1 MVCKSIVV
9 LLVPFLFGSGSLQAH
24 AEPER
29 DPALGSLEW
38 RCIGPARGGRST
50 AITGVVGDRET
61 YYFGNAGGGVWKTT
75 DAGRHWTNITD
86 GQIGTGSVGAI
97 AVAKSD
103 PNVIFVGMGE
113 ACPRGNFSHGDGVYR
128 SLDAG
133 KTWEHVGLDDTRQ
146 IGAIEIDPRDPD
158 LVYVAALGHVYG
170 PSEQR
175 GVYRSTDGGEHW
187 DRILFVDE
195 DTGAVDFALDPQNP
209 RVMYAGMWEVRRTPW
224 GFSSGGPGSGLYRS
238 TDAGETWK
246 ELAEGLPK
254 GIKGKIGVAPSPAK
268 RDLVYAI
275 IEADD
280 GGLFRSSDG
289 GDTWTRVSE
298 DRELRQRAWYYSHVT
313 ADPMDP
319 DTVFVMN
326 VSFLKSIDGGK
337 NFKPM
342 GVPHG
347 DNHGLWIDPEDN
359 TRLFNCNDGGANV
372 SFDGGRSWSAQ
383 DRQPTAQF
391 YHVTVDDRVPYRVY
405 GAQQDNSTASVSS
418 RASAIGNWRR
428 DLRPVGG
435 GESGY
440 IAVDPRDPEIVYAG
454 SYDGFLTRYDG
465 HLRKSRN
472 IMVWPEVPMGAGAEN
487 LVHRFQWTFPI
498 VISPH
503 DPDTIY
509 VGGER
514 VFRSRDAGGTW
525 ESISGDLT
533 TNDKSKQVSSGGP
546 ITKDNTSVE
555 YYCTVFTIAESP
567 IEPGLIWVGTDDGL
581 IQVTEDGGEHWEN
594 VTPAGMGEWPLISL
608 IEASPHDADTAY
620 AAVNRYKSDDFT
632 PMVYR
637 TRDRGRSWQLVAEG
651 IDDGAFVRAV
661 REDPARPGLL
671 YAGTETGVYYSLDAG
686 DSWSPLQLDLPRTP
700 ITDMV
705 VKDDD
710 LVLST
715 QGRSFWILDDL
726 EVIRQMDE
734 GGESEDARLY
744 KPAPAY
750 RQGWDGVRTHFNI
763 PGDITD
769 DVSLV
774 YLDADG
780 TELRRFK
787 ITLKPDDD
795 EQADK
800 GDDQTAEI
808 AEPDE
813 LEEIEEPDEP
823 LDAEDEKLET
833 IEVEPGMNLHVWD
846 MRLPGPVKVP
856 GAVAWPPHP
865 PGPRVAP
872 GSYRVELHIGD
883 QTLSQNFK
891 ILPHPG
897 VPTTQA
903 QYDEQ
908 FELLKAIDTDLSR
921 AHTAVNTVRTARAQI
936 NAAMKLA
943 REAGVEDS
951 LKQSAADIQA
961 ALSDAE
967 EALIQTRS
975 KARQDPLNFPIKLN
989 DKMGGLAYTVDGD
1002 YPVTGAARAVF
1013 ESLHEQIMLYA
1024 SEVDRI
1030 MHEEIPAF
1038 NGLVREAHV
1047 PMVTGNKD

>member
-1 MVCKSIVV
+1 MVYKSLVV
-9 LLVPFLFGSGSLQAH
+9 LLVPFLLSSSSLQAR

-29 DPALGSLEW
+29 DPALASLEW

-75 DAGRHWTNITD
+75 DAGGHWTNITD

-97 AVAKSD
+97 AVAESD

-146 IGAIEIDPRDPD
+146 IGAIEIHPRDPD
-158 LVYVAALGHVYG
+158 LVYVAALGHVFG
-170 PSEQR
+170 PNEQR
-175 GVYRSTDGGEHW
+175 GVYRSTDGGDSW
-187 DRILFVDE
+187 DRVLFIDE
-195 DTGAVDFALDPQNP
+195 NTGAVDIALDPHNP
-209 RVMYAGMWEVRRTPW
+209 RVIYAGMWQVRRTPW

-238 TDAGETWK
+238 TDAGETWE
-246 ELAEGLPK
+246 ELTEGLPK
-254 GIKGKIGVAPSPAK
+254 GIKGKIGVAPSPAQ

-280 GGLFRSSDG
+280 GGLFRSTDG
-289 GDTWTRVSE
+289 GDSWTRVSE

-313 ADPMDP
+313 ADPVDP

-347 DNHGLWIDPEDN
+347 DNHGLWIDPQDN

-372 SFDGGRSWSAQ
+372 SFDAGRSWTAQ

-418 RASAIGNWRR
+418 RASAIGNWKR

-472 IMVWPEVPMGAGAEN
+472 IMVWPEVPMGAGAED

-498 VISPH
+498 VLSPH

-514 VFRSRDAGGTW
+514 VFRSRDAGATW
-525 ESISGDLT
+525 HAISDDLT

-581 IQVTEDGGEHWEN
+581 IQVTEDGGAHWKN
-594 VTPAGMGEWPLISL
+594 VTPAGMGDRPLISL
-608 IEASPHDADTAY
+608 IEASAHDADTAY

-637 TRDRGRSWQLVAEG
+637 TRDRGRSWRLVANG

-661 REDPARPGLL
+661 REDPTRSGLL

-686 DSWSPLQLDLPRTP
+686 DSWSPLQLKLPRTP
-700 ITDMV
+700 ITDMA

-726 EVIRQMDE
+726 EVIRQMGT
-734 GGESEDARLY
+734 GGDSADASLL

-763 PGDITD
+763 PEEVSGDM
-769 DVSLV
+769 SLA
-774 YLDADG
+774 YLDSEG

-787 ITLKPDDD
+787 ITLKPDDTD
-795 EQADK
+795 EADES
-800 GDDQTAEI
+800 DDQTAEI
-808 AEPDE
+808 AEPE
-813 LEEIEEPDEP
+813 ETEEIEESV
-823 LDAEDEKLET
+823 DAAENDTET

-846 MRLPGPVKVP
+846 MRLSGPVKVP

-865 PGPRVAP
+865 PGPRVPP
-872 GSYRVELHIGD
+872 GSYRVELHFGD
-883 QTLSQNFK
+883 RTLSQGFE
-891 ILPHPG
+891 ILAHPG
-897 VPTTQA
+897 VPTTHA
-903 QYDEQ
+903 EYDEQ
-908 FELLKAIDTDLSR
+908 FELLKKIDTDLSR
-921 AHTAVNTVRTARAQI
+921 AHKAVNTVRTARNQI
-936 NAAMKLA
+936 DAVMKLA
-943 REAGVEDS
+943 REAGVDES
-951 LKQSAADIQA
+951 LKQAAADIKT

-989 DKMGGLAYTVDGD
+989 DKMGGLAYTVEGD
-1002 YPVTGAARAVF
+1002 YPVTAAARAVYKT
-1013 ESLHEQIMLYA
+1013 LHQQIMLYA

-1030 MHEEIPAF
+1030 MNEEIPAF

-1047 PMVTGNKD
+1047 PMVTGVED

>member
-1 MVCKSIVV
+1 MVYKSLVV
-9 LLVPFLFGSGSLQAH
+9 LLVPFLLTGSPLQAR

-29 DPALGSLEW
+29 DPALGSVEW

-50 AITGVVGDRET
+50 AIAGVVGDRET
-61 YYFGNAGGGVWKTT
+61 YYFGNTGGGVWKTT
-75 DAGRHWTNITD
+75 DAGGHWTNITD

-97 AVAKSD
+97 AVAESD

-146 IGAIEIDPRDPD
+146 IGAIEIHPRDPD
-158 LVYVAALGHVYG
+158 LVYIAALGHVYG
-170 PSEQR
+170 PNEQR
-175 GVYRSTDGGEHW
+175 GVYRSTDGGDSWE
-187 DRILFVDE
+187 RILFVDE
-195 DTGAVDFALDPQNP
+195 NTGAVDFALDPQNP
-209 RVMYAGMWEVRRTPW
+209 RVMYAGMWQVRRSPW

-238 TDAGETWK
+238 TDAGETWE
-246 ELAEGLPK
+246 ELTDGLPK
-254 GIKGKIGVAPSPAK
+254 GIKGKIGVAPSPAQ

-280 GGLFRSSDG
+280 GGLFRSTDG
-289 GDTWTRVSE
+289 GDSWNRVSE

-313 ADPMDP
+313 ADPVDP

-347 DNHGLWIDPEDN
+347 DNHGLWIDPQDN

-418 RASAIGNWRR
+418 RAPAVGNWKR

-472 IMVWPEVPMGAGAEN
+472 IMVWPEVPMGAGAED

-498 VISPH
+498 VLSPH

-525 ESISGDLT
+525 ESFSPDLT

-581 IQVTEDGGEHWEN
+581 IQITEDGGEHWKN
-594 VTPAGMGEWPLISL
+594 VTPAGMGDWPLVSL

-637 TRDRGRSWQLVAEG
+637 TQDRGRSWQLVADG

-671 YAGTETGVYYSLDAG
+671 YAGTETGVFYSLDAG
-686 DSWSPLQLDLPRTP
+686 DSWHPLQLDLPRTP
-700 ITDMV
+700 ITDLV
-705 VKDDD
+705 VKNDD

-726 EVIRQMDE
+726 EVIRQMDT
-734 GGESEDARLY
+734 GGATSDEARLF

-763 PGDITD
+763 PEDVSGDM
-769 DVSLV
+769 SLV
-774 YLDADG
+774 YLDREGA
-780 TELRRFK
+780 ELRRFK
-787 ITLKPDDD
+787 ITLKPDDT
-795 EQADK
+795 EQADE
-800 GDDQTAEI
+800 GDDETAEI

-813 LEEIEEPDEP
+813 AEEIEETADLTDE
-823 LDAEDEKLET
+823 DKSET

-846 MRLPGPVKVP
+846 ERLPGPVKVP

-872 GSYRVELHIGD
+872 GSYRVELRLGD
-883 QTLSQNFK
+883 QTLSQGFE

-908 FELLKAIDTDLSR
+908 FELLKRIDTDLSR
-921 AHTAVNTVRTARAQI
+921 AHAAVNSVRTARAQI
-936 NAAMKLA
+936 DAVMKLA

-951 LKQSAADIQA
+951 LKQSAADIKR

-1002 YPVTGAARAVF
+1002 YPVTAAARAVYRT
-1013 ESLHEQIMLYA
+1013 LHEQIMLYA

-1030 MHEEIPAF
+1030 MNEEIPAF

-1047 PMVTGNKD
+1047 PMVTGNED